1 MTSDP
6 EEQSNPE
13 VAEEKQLCANCM
25 FPNYPEA
32 HFCAKCGAPL
42 SSYASTGPFESLFA
56 EGHVYRQ
63 ATEQPRKLVVVFGI
77 WLIFGVPAL
86 GFIVLLV
93 VLRGDWDF
101 RLEVTSA
108 LFIAIAIFM
117 IWKSTRN
124 YFVNRRA
131 QTTSTEE

>member
-1 MTSDP
+1 MTSDH

-56 EGHVYRQ
+56 EGHIYRQ

-77 WLIFGVPAL
+77 WLIFGIPAL
-86 GFIVLLV
+86 AFIASW
-93 VLRGDWDF
+93 LRGV
-101 RLEVTSA
+101 R
-108 LFIAIAIFM
+108 IRIF
-117 IWKSTRN
+117 
-124 YFVNRRA
+124 
-131 QTTSTEE
+131 ELG

>member
-1 MTSDP
+1 MTSDH

-63 ATEQPRKLVVVFGI
+63 ATEQPRKGRGFWDLAHLRYARLGIHCPHGCVGCGFG
-77 WLIFGVPAL
+77 FSNS
-86 GFIVLLV
+86 
-93 VLRGDWDF
+93 GDW
-101 RLEVTSA
+101 RVVCCSC
-108 LFIAIAIFM
+108 
-117 IWKSTRN
+117 
-124 YFVNRRA
+124 
-131 QTTSTEE
+131 